1 MELLP
6 FVIITDI
13 GNKTMNTAIRNVML
27 PLATNYSSDNL
38 GMGVIQGAEYCRIQI
53 RLRVSDHPNTRKM
66 TPENTDGLQRRETFH
81 QPQLLQTP
89 RHHHEKSSRTHTW
102 RPPNLSSIR

>member
-6 FVIITDI
+6 FVIIPDI
-13 GNKTMNTAIRNVML
+13 ANKTMNTAIRNVML
-27 PLATNYSSDNL
+27 LWPSNDL
-38 GMGVIQGAEYCRIQI
+38 GMGVIQGAEYCRIQV
-53 RLRVSDHPNTRKM
+53 RLRVLDYPNTRKM
-66 TPENTDGLQRRETFH
+66 TPENTDSLQRRETFH

>member
-1 MELLP
+1 
-6 FVIITDI
+6 
-13 GNKTMNTAIRNVML
+13 MNTVIRN
-27 PLATNYSSDNL
+27 ADDL
-38 GMGVIQGAEYCRIQI
+38 GMGVIQDAEYCRIQV
-53 RLRVSDHPNTRKM
+53 RLRVLDYSNTRKM

-89 RHHHEKSSRTHTW
+89 RHHHDKSSLTHTW